1 MYSFKNKVKDW
12 SLHHPFLTILLVSAL
27 AVVINCYPVIF
38 CGKSYVSPTCV
49 STLVYGWWPSASG
62 MPPTTTYVPQHGSDA
77 GATMWWMVPLGFIE
91 SRSLLEQGEIPLWN
105 RYSHAGNTLIG
116 QAVSQ
121 LGDPLQLIVIL
132 GRGSAVA
139 WDIKYLT
146 AKFIFCVGFGLLI
159 LRLFKSLGLS
169 LIFTAFAAYCGAF
182 FYIANHP
189 VFFVFCYAPWILLS
203 ALALLDLSSKHY
215 LGWGLVWL
223 AANIGCFNGG
233 HVEVSVDLIGGLNL
247 AAVTYA
253 LIVGRNA
260 AGRAKVISRM
270 ATATLLFLGLTAPV
284 WLSFISALDGAYTV
298 HQEVKVV
305 QLPFT
310 ALPRI
315 FDDLFYPFLTSD
327 YASLA
332 SPTAGL
338 LALLGCVLSVVRWK
352 LWRREP
358 FFWINIGA
366 IGLWSGCVF
375 GWVPAFVLASIPLLN
390 RVGHV
395 FVDFSYLVVIHLMIQ
410 SAYGFYSLTRQR
422 VENFNRRHPSVCMLA
437 LSLASFMFFYSLFH
451 FGLYSFGNAQWMLT
465 PGPRVALDGFSP
477 AINRIKTDQSG
488 PFRVTPLHLSFSGDY
503 LAVYGLEDIRSSE
516 PVSNGEYIQLI
527 SKFPGMRF
535 DDDWIIQVEDML
547 QAQPL
552 LNLLNVKYLLANP
565 TNQAPAAADFRVAD
579 RSDFLVMENLEA
591 WPRAFFTDKVAVI
604 PSNEEFIK
612 HLLKN
617 GRQPFVA
624 LTPKEMAKQPGLQQ
638 LEEAGPATV
647 LAATN
652 YQLLPNS
659 TAFYVHATSA
669 GVVCLTEGQAKDF
682 TATANNTPKQ
692 VLTVNRAFK
701 GIYLDQPG
709 DYHIK
714 FTYRP
719 RYWRLVCILFWMAA
733 GSVIALAVLSVAKI
747 RRPSGMAGLHH
758 E

>member
-1 MYSFKNKVKDW
+1 
-12 SLHHPFLTILLVSAL
+12 
-27 AVVINCYPVIF
+27 
-38 CGKSYVSPTCV
+38 
-49 STLVYGWWPSASG
+49 
-62 MPPTTTYVPQHGSDA
+62 
-77 GATMWWMVPLGFIE
+77 
-91 SRSLLEQGEIPLWN
+91 
-105 RYSHAGNTLIG
+105 
-116 QAVSQ
+116 
-121 LGDPLQLIVIL
+121 
-132 GRGSAVA
+132 
-139 WDIKYLT
+139 
-146 AKFIFCVGFGLLI
+146 
-159 LRLFKSLGLS
+159 
-169 LIFTAFAAYCGAF
+169 
-182 FYIANHP
+182 
-189 VFFVFCYAPWILLS
+189 
-203 ALALLDLSSKHY
+203 
-215 LGWGLVWL
+215 
-223 AANIGCFNGG
+223 
-233 HVEVSVDLIGGLNL
+233 
-247 AAVTYA
+247 
-253 LIVGRNA
+253 
-260 AGRAKVISRM
+260 
-270 ATATLLFLGLTAPV
+270 
-284 WLSFISALDGAYTV
+284 
-298 HQEVKVV
+298 
-305 QLPFT
+305 
-310 ALPRI
+310 
-315 FDDLFYPFLTSD
+315 
-327 YASLA
+327 
-332 SPTAGL
+332 
-338 LALLGCVLSVVRWK
+338 
-352 LWRREP
+352 
-358 FFWINIGA
+358 
-366 IGLWSGCVF
+366 
-375 GWVPAFVLASIPLLN
+375 
-390 RVGHV
+390 
-395 FVDFSYLVVIHLMIQ
+395 
-410 SAYGFYSLTRQR
+410 
-422 VENFNRRHPSVCMLA
+422 
-437 LSLASFMFFYSLFH
+437 
-451 FGLYSFGNAQWMLT
+451 
-465 PGPRVALDGFSP
+465 VALDGFSP

-552 LNLLNVKYLLANP
+552 LNLLNIKYLLANP

-579 RSDFLVMENLEA
+579 RSDFLVMENPEA

-659 TAFYVHATSA
+659 TAFDVHATSA

-719 RYWRLVCILFWMAA
+719 RYWRLACILFWMAA
-733 GSVIALAVLSVAKI
+733 GSVIALAALSVAKI